1 MTLRQFLS
9 VLGARWRLFLIW
21 LLGTVVFVVGGSFL
35 LPKKYTAVA
44 TVVVDVKPDLIAPY
58 AMQSALSPTIVA
70 TQSEIIASD
79 RVARRVVRS
88 LKLTESP
95 QIRQQFQ
102 DENNGEGDIETW
114 LINSLWLSLDVKPG
128 RESNVINVLFKGQD
142 PRFAAGMAN
151 AFVQAYLDTA
161 IELRVDPAKQYSSFF
176 DARAKEAREDLERAQ
191 TRLSEYQRENGVVMA
206 DERMDIETQR
216 LNELNSQLVLIQS
229 LAAEAGSRQ
238 AQAAAGSADKL
249 AEVTNN
255 PVIAALR
262 ADLSRSEVRLQE
274 LGAKLGDANPQV
286 VELKASI
293 AELRQRIDTE
303 VKRLGAGVGVS
314 NSISRQREAQVRA
327 DLDAQRTRVLKLKQV
342 RDEGALIARDVEN
355 AQRTYD
361 QILQR
366 QSQSAIESRAT
377 ASNASL
383 LSPAMPPIEASF
395 PRITL
400 NAILS
405 VFLGILLGVVAVVVK
420 ELRDRRIRNVE
431 DVVIGLGLPVL
442 ADFSSIGRQRKAWLG
457 LGAKKAPALGYSS
470 K

>member
-1 MTLRQFLS
+1 MRQFLS

-161 IELRVDPAKQYSSFF
+161 IELRVDPAKQY
-176 DARAKEAREDLERAQ
+176 
-191 TRLSEYQRENGVVMA
+191 
-206 DERMDIETQR
+206 
-216 LNELNSQLVLIQS
+216 
-229 LAAEAGSRQ
+229 
-238 AQAAAGSADKL
+238 
-249 AEVTNN
+249 
-255 PVIAALR
+255 
-262 ADLSRSEVRLQE
+262 
-274 LGAKLGDANPQV
+274 
-286 VELKASI
+286 
-293 AELRQRIDTE
+293 
-303 VKRLGAGVGVS
+303 
-314 NSISRQREAQVRA
+314 
-327 DLDAQRTRVLKLKQV
+327 
-342 RDEGALIARDVEN
+342 
-355 AQRTYD
+355 
-361 QILQR
+361 
-366 QSQSAIESRAT
+366 
-377 ASNASL
+377 
-383 LSPAMPPIEASF
+383 
-395 PRITL
+395 
-400 NAILS
+400 
-405 VFLGILLGVVAVVVK
+405 
-420 ELRDRRIRNVE
+420 
-431 DVVIGLGLPVL
+431 
-442 ADFSSIGRQRKAWLG
+442 
-457 LGAKKAPALGYSS
+457 
-470 K
+470 